1 MTTRPIAIDHPV
13 FRLSPGRAAHDLHD
27 RRRSRALIKNDVSQE
42 DQVQKLFED
51 VVSEFGRID
60 MAVNNAGI
68 SIETRGVE

>member
-1 MTTRPIAIDHPV
+1 MNEIEAVAQGGAVVR
-13 FRLSPGRAAHDLHD
+13 F
-27 RRRSRALIKNDVSQE
+27 IKNDVSQE